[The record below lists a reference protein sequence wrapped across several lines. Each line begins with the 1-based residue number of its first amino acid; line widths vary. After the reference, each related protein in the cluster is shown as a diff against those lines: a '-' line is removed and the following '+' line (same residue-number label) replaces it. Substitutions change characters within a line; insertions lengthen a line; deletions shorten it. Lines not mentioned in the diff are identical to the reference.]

1 MIFSPRSLLRVQV
14 VIKYDTQDRRD
25 QVRRTFRF
33 VIWGC
38 LSGVLGH
45 YYITL
50 INSWIPGTT
59 AGDVVLKVII
69 DQVRFRGSY
78 KM

>member
-1 MIFSPRSLLRVQV
+1 MEYNTI
-14 VIKYDTQDRRD
+14 DRRD
-25 QVRRTFRF
+25 QIRRTFRF

-50 INSWIPGTT
+50 INSLIPGTT
-59 AGDVVLKVII
+59 AGDVFWKVII
-69 DQVRFRGSY
+69 DQVRHRGSY